1 MAKKRITKVTTKTGD
16 EGTTGMADGSRQIK
30 SHNIINAIGDID
42 ELNSWIGKLI
52 SLDETKTDRFIL
64 IDIQHCLFAI
74 GGSLSLRSEGSITE
88 DDIDAIEIPLNSYNL
103 KLKELTNFILP
114 GGHQRAADIHIAR
127 AVCRRCERSMV
138 KLRKSNDVD
147 KRSLVYINRL
157 SDFLFVLARTVN
169 LREGV
174 KEIIW
179 NQKN

>member
-1 MAKKRITKVTTKTGD
+1 MKKRITKVTTKTGD
-16 EGTTGMADGSRQIK
+16 EGTTGMADGSRKIK

-52 SLDETKTDRFIL
+52 ALEETKIDRFIL
-64 IDIQHCLFAI
+64 INIQHCLFAI
-74 GGSLSLRSEGSITE
+74 GGSLSLGSEGSITE
-88 DDIDAIEIPLNSYNL
+88 DDIDAIEITLNSYNS
-103 KLKELTNFILP
+103 KLTELTNFILP
-114 GGHQRAADIHIAR
+114 GGHRSSADIHIAR

-147 KRSLVYINRL
+147 KISLVYINRL